1 MSASSGGIV
10 VIGAGGFIGRR
21 LTQLLRAR
29 HVVSI
34 SSADAYFDERGLIA
48 DDLDV
53 RGSIDAVVYLSQSPK
68 YQDVPAHAGHL
79 WAVNVVSAI
88 KAAEWARRRGAR
100 RFVYASSGTVY
111 APSFAAH
118 RETDVL
124 RRDNWY
130 ALSKVHAEEALQ
142 RFTPDLDVTCARLF
156 SVYGPGQRGKLVPNL
171 VSSIDAGVPV
181 FIQPHPLDSNDR
193 EGMRLSLVHVD
204 DAAAAVV
211 RLIDRPGPPAIN
223 VASPDTLTIRQI
235 ATAVGACLGKDPVF
249 EPADE
254 PRDGDVI
261 ADISAISRL
270 LDDRFVSFDAAIR
283 DVVRQSGADR

>member
-1 MSASSGGIV
+1 MSASSGAVV

-21 LTQLLRAR
+21 LTQLLRGR
-29 HVVSI
+29 DVVSI

-48 DDLDV
+48 DDLGV
-53 RGSIDAVVYLSQSPK
+53 RGSVDAVVYLSQSPK
-68 YQDVPAHAGHL
+68 YLDVPSHAGHL

-118 RETDVL
+118 RETDAL
-124 RRDNWY
+124 RRDKWY

-142 RFTPDLDVTCARLF
+142 RFSPDLNVTCARFF

-181 FIQPHPLDSNDR
+181 FIQPHPHDPGDR
-193 EGMRLSLVHVD
+193 GGMRLSLVHVD
-204 DAAAAVV
+204 DAAAAVAKLV
-211 RLIDRPGPPAIN
+211 DQPGPPAIN

-235 ATAVGACLGKDPVF
+235 ATAVGACLGKDPIF
-249 EPADE
+249 EPAGE
-254 PRDGDVI
+254 SRDGDVI

-270 LDDRFVSFDAAIR
+270 LDNRFVSFNAAIR
-283 DVVRQSGADR
+283 DVVRPSGANV